1 MSTASTLLTLYET
14 AITAV
19 LSAQSYTINN
29 RSVTMADLSDLEKGR
44 DKYKKE
50 VAQDPI
56 TQFTQQLA
64 TSMQPAMQGMMSEV
78 MQLIDQVSSLEE
90 LQQLLASAEISTDTA
105 INTLQQGLV
114 ASELA
119 GMLSVE
125 DESE

>member
-50 VAQDPI
+50 VAQESRGGGMG
-56 TQFTQQLA
+56 TGAFTC
-64 TSMQPAMQGMMSEV
+64 V
-78 MQLIDQVSSLEE
+78 D
-90 LQQLLASAEISTDTA
+90 
-105 INTLQQGLV
+105 N
-114 ASELA
+114 
-119 GMLSVE
+119 
-125 DESE
+125 